1 MRSHSPRSARV
12 NKRAFSLIEL
22 LVVMSII
29 AVLLAILLP
38 ALPRVMDAG
47 RRSACSAN
55 LRGVGQAIELYKGD
69 FKEIMPVGTY
79 MPRPWLN
86 FQNADG
92 SWPTSLNQAINQY
105 FELDSKAWECPGDK
119 SVYRVTYT
127 DDTGREQLGKSSYM
141 YISALGGQR
150 IEESFFYT
158 RLNLQPVRIPVAN
171 DFDGNTYET
180 QDGRMI
186 PVDFFHDTRN
196 LLFGDGH
203 VGKYDQDG
211 PTQPGS

>member
-1 MRSHSPRSARV
+1 MPSSHRRSASVQR
-12 NKRAFSLIEL
+12 KAFSLIEL
-22 LVVMSII
+22 LVVISII
-29 AVLLAILLP
+29 AVLLALLLP

-47 RRSACSAN
+47 RRTACAAN
-55 LRGVGQAIELYKGD
+55 LRGVGQAVELYKGD

-86 FQNADG
+86 FLNDDG
-92 SWPTSLNQAINQY
+92 SWPTSFNQS
-105 FELDSKAWECPGDK
+105 LDN
-119 SVYRVTYT
+119 
-127 DDTGREQLGKSSYM
+127 
-141 YISALGGQR
+141 
-150 IEESFFYT
+150 YT
-158 RLNLQPVRIPVAN
+158 RLNMQPVRIPIAH

-180 QDGRMI
+180 QDGRLV

-211 PTQPGS
+211 PAQPGR